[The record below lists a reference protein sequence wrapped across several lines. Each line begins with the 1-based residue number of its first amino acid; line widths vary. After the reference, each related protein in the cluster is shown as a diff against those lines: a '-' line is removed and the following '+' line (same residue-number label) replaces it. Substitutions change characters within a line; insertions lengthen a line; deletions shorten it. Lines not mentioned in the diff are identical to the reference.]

1 MRDTPYATELRTA
14 EDASGQKIER
24 LYVKELA
31 REEIRFS
38 WWKDGQLMV
47 RPLDLPEDELL
58 VLLSAAF
65 DKGVFREEFLLG
77 LQSALASHLSRT
89 HYQRSLMRL
98 REKESASATTE
109 RAKTTGLIEYLKT
122 AEPIDEDWPDI
133 DDPPPEPV
141 NL

>member
-1 MRDTPYATELRTA
+1 MRDTRYATELNTA
-14 EDASGQKIER
+14 EDASGQRIER

-58 VLLSAAF
+58 PLLSTAF
-65 DKGVFREEFLLG
+65 EKGVFREEFLLG
-77 LQSALASHLSRT
+77 LQSALAGHLSRSN
-89 HYQRSLMRL
+89 YKRSLARL
-98 REKESASATTE
+98 REKRLPEEDGRATE
-109 RAKTTGLIEYLKT
+109 GLIAFLKT
-122 AEPIDEDWPDI
+122 AEPIDEEWPEI

-141 NL
+141 NI